1 MAEIIELATVGTIAD
16 IMPML
21 DENRTLVKVGLRS
34 MHLGCRNKGLREL
47 IDRSSLD
54 YRTIKASDI
63 SYGIAPKINASG
75 RMGDAT
81 LGVRLLL
88 SEDESEIRDC
98 CNELL
103 AANRERRR
111 LQDEAFEKGLSIV
124 GDEMKKGDFL
134 MLEINDSHEG
144 VLGIVA
150 GRIREQVNRP
160 VVVVSLGDG
169 NYKGTGRSIRG
180 VDMFSMLDKYR
191 YDFISF
197 GGHSAACGFTIAA
210 DKMERLKEN
219 LNKDLAEKNK
229 EEPDLFEFSYDFDAC
244 IDSDDI
250 DIDLAEALEMLE
262 PCGKEN
268 ELPMFLVRNAE
279 VSNWRFLKDGEKM
292 AKFAIRTSD
301 GRYIDSVIFSGAGD
315 AYEEL
320 SRGPVD
326 IIGNIE
332 KNVWRDEARV
342 QLVAR
347 YIVPGGSI

>member
-1 MAEIIELATVGTIAD
+1 
-16 IMPML
+16 
-21 DENRTLVKVGLRS
+21 
-34 MHLGCRNKGLREL
+34 
-47 IDRSSLD
+47 
-54 YRTIKASDI
+54 
-63 SYGIAPKINASG
+63 
-75 RMGDAT
+75 
-81 LGVRLLL
+81 
-88 SEDESEIRDC
+88 
-98 CNELL
+98 
-103 AANRERRR
+103 
-111 LQDEAFEKGLSIV
+111 
-124 GDEMKKGDFL
+124 
-134 MLEINDSHEG
+134 
-144 VLGIVA
+144 
-150 GRIREQVNRP
+150 
-160 VVVVSLGDG
+160 
-169 NYKGTGRSIRG
+169 G
-180 VDMFSMLDKYR
+180 VDLFSMLDKYR
-191 YDFISF
+191 DDFISF

-279 VSNWRFLKDGEKM
+279 VSNWRFLKDEEKM

-320 SRGPVD
+320 SKGPVD